1 MGFGAGFSGGG
12 PSGFGAGLSAGF
24 FAAGFFAGAGLAGGA
39 ASAFGAGFAASTS
52 GFGSAAVA
60 AGTAAAGFDRLLRAR
75 ALVSLAS
82 SACPSSS
89 RKASTSFASLRASR
103 ASERRTSIDAPSSR
117 RTSRAATFL
126 GAGGAPL
133 HHRRHQAVVKTS
145 ERYAAAPGREHEPIT
160 FVSWADAEAYCA
172 WAGKALPTEA
182 EWERAAKGGAGERRF
197 PWGDEAPT
205 CERAVLFA
213 RVDCEPGVA
222 PVGSR
227 SPQGDSPDGCRDMAG
242 NVAEWTADWYGPYSE
257 DAAEDP
263 TGPAEGTLRVM
274 RGGNFRDPPA
284 AVRTTARWGAEP
296 TAYSEA
302 VGFRCVFRP

>member
-1 MGFGAGFSGGG
+1 MIDRRAPLALLLAACAVPPEPRPAEIPAAPVEPGG
-12 PSGFGAGLSAGF
+12 PGPVVDTEAM
-24 FAAGFFAGAGLAGGA
+24 
-39 ASAFGAGFAASTS
+39 
-52 GFGSAAVA
+52 VRIP
-60 AGTAAAGFDRLLRAR
+60 AGTFAMGHADEPFAPYGSEWKENELPRHSVTLREYYIDRDEVTAA
-75 ALVSLAS
+75 
-82 SACPSSS
+82 
-89 RKASTSFASLRASR
+89 
-103 ASERRTSIDAPSSR
+103 EY
-117 RTSRAATFL
+117 AAFL

-145 ERYAAAPGREHEPIT
+145 ERYAAAPGREREPIT